1 MEVEMEET
9 ERPGLHPAVRLT
21 EQQRAAGFEHVCP
34 HAHEE
39 LQIARPVDLSKVPRP
54 LTLADTV
61 TPGPLSAWGQ
71 NAEFHFP
78 REHRVVDPRTGGMK
92 NQKAVRPDLVPFD
105 FMVAIDESWAD
116 PGAPDACAEVRGDL
130 VSFWRR
136 EQSGRDEARGLLTAA
151 KRVEFAVG
159 GSVAVR
165 THLAALYGAGA
176 LKYSDDNW
184 KKGYA
189 WSHSYSAA
197 LRHLDAI
204 ERGEMVDKESF
215 AGMGI
220 EVLHWAAVWFHCA
233 ALWTF
238 ATKGLGTDDRPKPP
252 AAAALKVVA

>member
-1 MEVEMEET
+1 MEET

-21 EQQRAAGFEHVCP
+21 EQQRAAGFENVCP
-34 HAHEE
+34 HEHAE
-39 LQIARPVDLSKVPRP
+39 LQIAKPVDLSKVTRP
-54 LTLADTV
+54 ATLADTIA
-61 TPGPLSAWGQ
+61 PGPLLGQWSPNDLEVQKALRSAGLLTQ
-71 NAEFHFP
+71 K
-78 REHRVVDPRTGGMK
+78 EHRVVDPRTGGMK
-92 NQKAVRPDLVPFD
+92 NQKANRPDLVPAD
-105 FMVAIDESWAD
+105 FA
-116 PGAPDACAEVRGDL
+116 L
-130 VSFWRR
+130 
-136 EQSGRDEARGLLTAA
+136 
-151 KRVEFAVG
+151 AVG
-159 GSVAVR
+159 QEQESPATVYARHYLGRFWSGERGHEALVHGAGACVR
-165 THLAALYGAGA
+165 AMGGPIAAQKHLSDLYGAGA

-189 WSHSYSAA
+189 WSLSYSAA

-252 AAAALKVVA
+252 AAAALKEAA